1 MPLPGC
7 ALSLAVRSQSCL
19 CCRLQNSAVTLLS
32 LGAGWLLPCL
42 PGATCDSMCV
52 SPGQKI
58 THLTTDCAIRE
69 GLVSS
74 CQEGMSQTFLRP
86 KQTAAG
92 GAIGNSAGGGL
103 VPLGSLLQTS
113 KLWAGHSA
121 EQDLTSRI
129 FWHDTSW

>member
-1 MPLPGC
+1 M
-7 ALSLAVRSQSCL
+7 
-19 CCRLQNSAVTLLS
+19 
-32 LGAGWLLPCL
+32 
-42 PGATCDSMCV
+42 
-52 SPGQKI
+52 
-58 THLTTDCAIRE
+58 DCAIRE

-103 VPLGSLLQTS
+103 VLLGSLLQTS